1 MLAFRFKFS
10 VVFFLILFSSKV
22 NAQNRISLDTINNA
36 VYIGEFKLQSTES
49 FISKYK
55 YDSKLNLYLLENKL
69 GNIASGLPLKLT
81 PKEYRE
87 IFRKSL
93 INNYFK
99 EQISILEDENDDVNK
114 RSLLPDLYVNSSFFE
129 SIFGSNEI
137 DLDIQGSVGLDIGG
151 RYSKRENP
159 SIPIRN
165 QSNIALDFNQA
176 ISLSLNGTIGEK
188 LNIKSNYDS
197 QSTFDFQNLIK
208 LDYTPNED
216 DIIQKIEIGNVSM
229 PISSSLISGAQNLFG
244 LKTQLKFGNTTIDAV
259 LSEQRSQS
267 KTLSSKSGGGQSE
280 FNLSPLDYESNKHY
294 FLSHYFRK
302 NYDNSLKSY
311 PYIDSQVRI
320 TRIEVWI
327 TNRSN
332 DTENVRISLLFKI

>member
-1 MLAFRFKFS
+1 MLAFRFKFL
-10 VVFFLILFSSKV
+10 VVFFLILFYSKV

-176 ISLSLNGTIGEK
+176 ISLSPVSYTHLTLPTI
-188 LNIKSNYDS
+188 
-197 QSTFDFQNLIK
+197 
-208 LDYTPNED
+208 
-216 DIIQKIEIGNVSM
+216 
-229 PISSSLISGAQNLFG
+229 A
-244 LKTQLKFGNTTIDAV
+244 
-259 LSEQRSQS
+259 
-267 KTLSSKSGGGQSE
+267 
-280 FNLSPLDYESNKHY
+280 
-294 FLSHYFRK
+294 
-302 NYDNSLKSY
+302 
-311 PYIDSQVRI
+311 
-320 TRIEVWI
+320 
-327 TNRSN
+327 
-332 DTENVRISLLFKI
+332 